1 MSVEPVVVMPDILSK
16 NALVNEKL
24 TSENI
29 RGSEP
34 KIAILSQDNAV
45 NKKLVVNLIS
55 YHDQD

>member
-1 MSVEPVVVMPDILSK
+1 MIVEPVVVMPDILSK

-45 NKKLVVNLIS
+45 NKKACCKLNFLS
-55 YHDQD
+55 